1 MPSMET
7 PAPPTTAPIGETAAS
22 GRPGRTRLQKATG
35 KLTGA
40 LARVRP
46 EVWILI
52 ALSAVLN
59 LWALDQNGW
68 ANEYYSAAVRS
79 MSESWHN
86 FFYGSFD
93 GAGVMTVDKPPLA
106 LWVQALSVRA
116 FGFSSAAILVP
127 QALMGVASAVLVYDL
142 TRRVFGRV
150 AGSSAGFIFALT
162 PITAAIFRH
171 NNPDALLV
179 LLSVAALWFVIRGFE
194 DGRTR
199 WLLLAGLMVGL
210 GFETKMGAALLVL
223 PGLALAW
230 LWVAPG
236 GSRSRALLQL
246 LAAGGV
252 ALAAALAWPVF
263 VWLTPEASRPWISGT
278 SDNSIWSLITGY
290 NGVGRVSGQA
300 GGPGGLAGGPGGG
313 PGGGGGFSVFGGDTG
328 FFRLIG
334 TSLGGQAGW
343 LLGLSV
349 AGGALV
355 AIQSRLRR
363 DDPRTG
369 WVIATGGVFLTIAV
383 VFSFASGIFHPYY
396 VSQLAPFGAA
406 LCGAAV
412 AALISIKGNLRPLVI
427 PAIALA
433 VVAEIVVIF
442 NTDSGYGWMVPL
454 LIGVAIAVA
463 VILAR
468 SDDERLRTLA
478 AAGLAAALM
487 VVPAIWSVQTLGHAT
502 SGTFPAGGPASQSL
516 GGPGG
521 MGGPGSMSGGPGGT
535 GAPGGMGLPG
545 SSSQGNFPAM
555 PGTSGSPSQSFP
567 MPPAGMA
574 PPSGAMGM
582 IPPGMSSSGQSGNG
596 FPGMSAGAGGM
607 GAPGGQDLSA
617 AIATAEANGGG
628 NIAVSGQQSASGS
641 IIEGTGSS
649 EIEVVALG
657 GFSGRESEVDPGWLA
672 ERVAGGEIRW
682 VLTDQNSMSPADGRV
697 GSSELMTAVTE
708 ACEPVKLET
717 ITSPTSTNPT
727 GAGSIG
733 SASTASESKIYDCA
747 GKASALAAQ

>member
-46 EVWILI
+46 EVWMLI

-79 MSESWHN
+79 MSDSWHN

-93 GAGVMTVDKPPLA
+93 AAGVMTVDKPPLA

-142 TRRVFGRV
+142 TRRAFGRV
-150 AGSSAGFIFALT
+150 AGSAAGFIFALT

-199 WLLLAGLMVGL
+199 WMLLAGLMVGL

-236 GSRSRALLQL
+236 GSRPRALLQL

-290 NGVGRVSGQA
+290 NGVGRVSA
-300 GGPGGLAGGPGGG
+300 RPAVRAVWLA
-313 PGGGGGFSVFGGDTG
+313 V
-328 FFRLIG
+328 R
-334 TSLGGQAGW
+334 A
-343 LLGLSV
+343 V
-349 AGGALV
+349 A
-355 AIQSRLRR
+355 R
-363 DDPRTG
+363 
-369 WVIATGGVFLTIAV
+369 
-383 VFSFASGIFHPYY
+383 
-396 VSQLAPFGAA
+396 
-406 LCGAAV
+406 AAV
-412 AALISIKGNLRPLVI
+412 EAS
-427 PAIALA
+427 
-433 VVAEIVVIF
+433 
-442 NTDSGYGWMVPL
+442 
-454 LIGVAIAVA
+454 
-463 VILAR
+463 R
-468 SDDERLRTLA
+468 S
-478 AAGLAAALM
+478 
-487 VVPAIWSVQTLGHAT
+487 SVET
-502 SGTFPAGGPASQSL
+502 PAS
-516 GGPGG
+516 
-521 MGGPGSMSGGPGGT
+521 
-535 GAPGGMGLPG
+535 
-545 SSSQGNFPAM
+545 
-555 PGTSGSPSQSFP
+555 
-567 MPPAGMA
+567 
-574 PPSGAMGM
+574 
-582 IPPGMSSSGQSGNG
+582 
-596 FPGMSAGAGGM
+596 SA
-607 GAPGGQDLSA
+607 
-617 AIATAEANGGG
+617 
-628 NIAVSGQQSASGS
+628 
-641 IIEGTGSS
+641 
-649 EIEVVALG
+649 
-657 GFSGRESEVDPGWLA
+657 
-672 ERVAGGEIRW
+672 
-682 VLTDQNSMSPADGRV
+682 
-697 GSSELMTAVTE
+697 
-708 ACEPVKLET
+708 
-717 ITSPTSTNPT
+717 
-727 GAGSIG
+727 
-733 SASTASESKIYDCA
+733 
-747 GKASALAAQ
+747 